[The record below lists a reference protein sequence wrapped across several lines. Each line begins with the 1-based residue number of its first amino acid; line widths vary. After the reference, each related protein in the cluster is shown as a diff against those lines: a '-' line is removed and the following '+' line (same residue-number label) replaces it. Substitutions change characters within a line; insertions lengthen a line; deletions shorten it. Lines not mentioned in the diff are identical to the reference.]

1 MRKVLAT
8 AEKLDIKLILGG
20 ALQGLTNVL
29 AYQGSFDD
37 ARATGERA
45 VAATSAQNDRRF
57 QGSAEAYLSVT
68 EYLAGDY
75 ARAEGHA
82 RAAVTTWEPVPSSR
96 PFAIALLARA
106 LLAQGR
112 PVEALVSAREAY
124 AQLESLGVVD
134 DGEATIRLA
143 LAECLVATGDKLAA
157 KEVLDKAASRILASA
172 EAIADPAI
180 RESFLTRIPEHRRIL
195 ELARELA
202 ASKS

>member
-1 MRKVLAT
+1 MRQVLAT
-8 AEKLDIKLILGG
+8 AQKMDLKYMLGG
-20 ALQGLTNVL
+20 ALQGLSNIL
-29 AYQGSFDD
+29 AYKGSLDE
-37 ARATGERA
+37 ARAVGEQA
-45 VAATSAQNDRRF
+45 LTVTTAQKDRRF
-57 QGSAEAYLSVT
+57 QGYAEAYLSVT

-75 ARAEGHA
+75 ARAEHYA
-82 RAAVTTWEPVPSSR
+82 RAAVTTWEPVLSVR

-112 PVEALVSAREAY
+112 MAEALVSAREAY

-143 LAECLVATGDKLAA
+143 LSECLIADGDATAA
-157 KEVLDKAASRILASA
+157 KEVLEKAASRILVLA
-172 EAIADPAI
+172 ETIEEPAI

-195 ELARELA
+195 ELAREVA